1 MLYLIE
7 KNDYF
12 NLLRNGEYNKD
23 NLLNHCV
30 SCYLKPDLTVKDL
43 GYFIFKCF
51 NEFDFRCSINYL
63 RYYDFTSLD
72 LDKESFRK
80 YCSSD
85 FDNYLCIITSTD
97 GCKTYYLV
105 YFI

>member
-12 NLLRNGEYNKD
+12 NLLRKGEFNKD
-23 NLLNHCV
+23 NLLSLCV
-30 SCYLKPDLTVKDL
+30 NCYAKNDLTVKDL

-63 RYYDFTSLD
+63 RYYDFTSLG
-72 LDKESFRK
+72 LDNDSFHK
-80 YCSSD
+80 YCYSD
-85 FDNYLCIITSTD
+85 FSNYLCIITSTD
-97 GCKTYYLV
+97 GTKVYYVV
-105 YFI
+105 YFE